1 MDFELEPA
9 HLVPGFHPQ
18 RYVFVRLLRA
28 SVRDL
33 SPSKNMVWGKW
44 TQPEGALGI

>member
-1 MDFELEPA
+1 MDFELESA
-9 HLVPGFHPQ
+9 QLVPDLGPQ
-18 RYVFVRLLRA
+18 RHVFVRLLRA

-33 SPSKNMVWGKW
+33 SSSKNMVWEKR